1 MSTRSR
7 PRRARNPPVPIPK
20 VPKETD
26 SGLCYHTPGVTLPFP
41 HPVPFSP
48 ASAGSSLLVFLR
60 PCRWASNDSRQ
71 LFLSALILSVHL
83 EGDVQLLFFWD
94 QESLGRVS
102 WGVLKSSLE
111 ASHGGRWNRYFVS
124 FHCRRS

>member
-26 SGLCYHTPGVTLPFP
+26 RDPCYRTPGTTLPFP
-41 HPVPFSP
+41 HPVPFPP
-48 ASAGSSLLVFLR
+48 ASARSPLLVFLR
-60 PCRWASNDSRQ
+60 PCRWASNDSHQ

-83 EGDVQLLFFWD
+83 EGEVQLLFFWD
-94 QESLGRVS
+94 QQSLGRVS
-102 WGVLKSSLE
+102 WGVFKSSLE
-111 ASHGGRWNRYFVS
+111 ASHGGS
-124 FHCRRS
+124 